1 MYTQVN
7 DELARAK
14 SSLHALQHSP
24 KLMALRE
31 LLLECGIGGGR
42 EDAADD
48 AAAPT
53 TATSSCSQHRV
64 LVWNLF
70 FFFCIFPFCF
80 LFYVFPYAPFNMQY
94 HHLLLLSFV
103 FFVVL
108 LQRPRLP
115 LALVWKLVY
124 LFFRMLFLFLLFF
137 FFGFLILLLLPVAVI
152 CHVTFFFWVII
163 DFFSWNRYS
172 RKWNPRWTWSS
183 KISSSSICQA
193 CLTCAWTALWR

>member
-1 MYTQVN
+1 MHGVNALIFLTFLSLGPEHPMYTQVN

-64 LVWNLF
+64 LV
-70 FFFCIFPFCF
+70 
-80 LFYVFPYAPFNMQY
+80 
-94 HHLLLLSFV
+94 
-103 FFVVL
+103 
-108 LQRPRLP
+108 
-115 LALVWKLVY
+115 
-124 LFFRMLFLFLLFF
+124 
-137 FFGFLILLLLPVAVI
+137 
-152 CHVTFFFWVII
+152 
-163 DFFSWNRYS
+163 
-172 RKWNPRWTWSS
+172 
-183 KISSSSICQA
+183 
-193 CLTCAWTALWR
+193 